1 MDHANQP
8 TIPRDEY
15 PRRWARVQTMMRDNN
30 LDLLIAYSNDREVFG
45 QAHARWLC
53 DFPVHLEPVC
63 LVFAQTGNPIM
74 ATGPESTEFALN
86 RSAIEEAYVLE
97 EFVHPEEVYS
107 LDNLLDLAGVVSKVT
122 SVTPKSRIGIAGRHI
137 MDIGT
142 WEAIQSFL
150 GNKQWVNVED
160 DLTMLRMVKSEAE
173 LGVMRFG
180 YGIAQKAFEAA
191 VNAIAPGRTEME
203 VAAAVKSVMFAEGA
217 DGFGIEPMI
226 GAGPNAASVL
236 CRSSRRRIEQTDI
249 VRLAIITRYEGYC
262 ATIGRPVFVGDLD
275 SAMKERF
282 DAVCAARAAC
292 IEAAKAGVAGADI
305 EGAGR
310 GALEQAGYGYTY
322 SGVHSIGCQEFET
335 PIFGPGVAGTVG
347 ENTMLSIEIP
357 LFHQPWGGLHL
368 EDGIRIVAGGAEL
381 MHQTELFIRK

>member
-1 MDHANQP
+1 MANDHDDHHWRCNIDHNSQP
-8 TIPRDEY
+8 TIPKHEY
-15 PRRWARVQTMMRDNN
+15 PRRWSRVQEMMRDKG

-63 LVFAQTGNPIM
+63 LIFARTGKPIM

-86 RSAIEEAYVLE
+86 RSAIEDAYILK

-107 LDNLLDLAGVVSKVT
+107 LDNVLDFGAVVSKVT
-122 SVTPKSRIGIAGRHI
+122 TISSNLRVGIAGRHI
-137 MDIGT
+137 MDVGT
-142 WEAIQSFL
+142 WEAIQNFL
-150 GNKQWVNVED
+150 GTREWVNADD
-160 DLTMLRMVKSEAE
+160 DLTMLRMVKTEAE
-173 LGVMRFG
+173 LRVMRFG

-191 VNAIAPGRTEME
+191 VDAIEPGKTELE
-203 VAAAVKSVMFAEGA
+203 VAAVVKSVMFTEGA

-236 CRSSRRRIEQTDI
+236 CRSSRRIIEKNDI

-262 ATIGRPVFVGDLD
+262 ATIGRPVFVGGVEP
-275 SAMKERF
+275 AMKERF
-282 DAVCAARAAC
+282 DAVSAARTAC
-292 IEAAKAGVAGADI
+292 IEAARAGI
-305 EGAGR
+305 PGAG
-310 GALEQAGYGYTY
+310 
-322 SGVHSIGCQEFET
+322 IGCQEFET
-335 PIFGPGVAGTVG
+335 PIFGPGVNGTVV

-368 EDGIRIVAGGAEL
+368 EDGIRISKNGAEL
-381 MHQTELFIRK
+381 MHETQVFVSK